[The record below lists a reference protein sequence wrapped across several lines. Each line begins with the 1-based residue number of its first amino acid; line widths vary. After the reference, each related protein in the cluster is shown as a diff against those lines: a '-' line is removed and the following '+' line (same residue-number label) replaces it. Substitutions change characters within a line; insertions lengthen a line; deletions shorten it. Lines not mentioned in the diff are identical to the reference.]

1 MEQKEELHMT
11 FFGEILKM
19 RINLCCLF
27 RPGMRYV
34 APALAACLALALG
47 LARPVAAESLAD
59 AVRAAVT
66 TNPTARAANAD
77 VKASALE
84 LLELRGEY
92 QPRLFLHA
100 EAGAERFDDPER
112 QTPGDN
118 EDTMFNREIGLTAE
132 LTLFDGYR
140 RANLVY
146 RNAARLDEAI
156 FGLLDA
162 SETMA
167 LNAVEAYVDLVRH
180 NSLLN
185 VANRN
190 IARHRDIGRQVDELV
205 EGGKLPVSTRFEVQE
220 RLLAARVSRL
230 DVQRAM
236 ADTAARYRSVIG
248 HEPGQTQPVP
258 AVNDLPMTREDMVM
272 HSLRNSFRLKGAGQR
287 IAQSRFRK
295 GITTA
300 DEKPQVT
307 LQAGVR
313 AGEDVAGSSGAE
325 TDAFVGLRLDWE
337 LFAGGRDARRRA
349 LEQRTLQ
356 AEEERREVVREVRE
370 MAERSWNA
378 YHTSIERTVLLDRR
392 VSAAR
397 KTSAQYQDQ
406 FLAGTRSLLDVLDAE
421 RTFFNVLFENVSA
434 EASFT
439 FNQYRILAAQS
450 RLAEH
455 FGVEPADVPLEPD
468 FTARAQ
474 DAPRPAA
481 IFNTEIRALR

>member
-1 MEQKEELHMT
+1 MT
-11 FFGEILKM
+11 LTES
-19 RINLCCLF
+19 F
-27 RPGMRYV
+27 RLGARGLI
-34 APALAACLALALG
+34 PALAACLAFAPG
-47 LARPVAAESLAD
+47 LVRPAAAESLAD

-66 TNPTARAANAD
+66 TNPTGRAANAD

-84 LLELRGEY
+84 LLQLRGEY
-92 QPRLFLHA
+92 QPRLFLRG

-112 QTPGDN
+112 LTPSDN
-118 EDTMFNREIGLTAE
+118 EDTKFNREISLTAE

-146 RNAARLDEAI
+146 RNASRLDESI

-167 LNAVEAYVDLVRH
+167 LNAVEAYVDLARH
-180 NSLLN
+180 SRLLN

-205 EGGKLPVSTRFEVQE
+205 DGGKLPVSDRFEVQE
-220 RLLAARVSRL
+220 RLLAARLSRL
-230 DVQRAM
+230 EVQRAM
-236 ADTAARYRSVIG
+236 ADTAARYRAVIG
-248 HEPGQTQPVP
+248 HDPGGTEPVP
-258 AVNDLPMTREDMVM
+258 AVGDLPMTKKDMVL

-287 IAQSRFRK
+287 IAQTRFRQ

-313 AGEDVAGSSGAE
+313 AGEDVAGSAGAE

-349 LEQRTLQ
+349 LQQRTLQ
-356 AEEERREVVREVRE
+356 AEEERREVVRDVRE

-421 RTFFNVLFENVSA
+421 RTYFNVLFENVSA

-450 RLAEH
+450 RLAAH
-455 FGVEPADVPLEPD
+455 FDVEPADVPLEPD
-468 FTARAQ
+468 FAARAQ
-474 DAPRPAA
+474 QAPRATG
-481 IFNTEIRALR
+481 IFKTEIRALR